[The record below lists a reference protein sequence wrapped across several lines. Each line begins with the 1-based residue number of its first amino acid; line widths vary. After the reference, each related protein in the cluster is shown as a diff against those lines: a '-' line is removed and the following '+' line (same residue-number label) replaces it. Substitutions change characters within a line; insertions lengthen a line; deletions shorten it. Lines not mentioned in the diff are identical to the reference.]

1 MDFICKY
8 KGHGKVQAAAPC
20 DRADSDLMLYD
31 SKQIFISILSD
42 HRNRESVYKT
52 GGMDHSF
59 TSFME
64 IGVRSWEVPN
74 EGRGQIM
81 WYTSHIGANR

>member
-1 MDFICKY
+1 MYNLVAWSPASNWSLISQERERDIYITQVHARYRKAFCFRRRGLKSEEMDFICKY

-42 HRNRESVYKT
+42 N
-52 GGMDHSF
+52 
-59 TSFME
+59 
-64 IGVRSWEVPN
+64 
-74 EGRGQIM
+74 
-81 WYTSHIGANR
+81 